1 MDVLFVGFQGVIR
14 HIGKLALV
22 QRHNPDQCGVAN
34 SRNGTNKRHS
44 MQWSS
49 SWAAEKESKLR
60 LDFTV
65 HVGPHT
71 IWKNIFAVDPQ
82 RTIRAAHVPPDRY
95 RIGNKAKNCAS
106 FSTEQIE
113 EKDCMV

>member
-60 LDFTV
+60 L
-65 HVGPHT
+65 
-71 IWKNIFAVDPQ
+71 
-82 RTIRAAHVPPDRY
+82 
-95 RIGNKAKNCAS
+95 
-106 FSTEQIE
+106 
-113 EKDCMV
+113 